1 MSSNPSFRTDLVAQ
15 PVSDAGQRFVDVT
28 DPDSGKTYRFYEV
41 EYSLACAMDGRR
53 NVDELADWA
62 LDELGLQAS
71 REELESV
78 IDTLSDLGYLEGQA
92 AAAGANVPV
101 FADEVELG
109 ASGGST
115 MSAEAQVAVAADELE
130 LGTAGKGTVPRDR
143 PVMPAPEPVELGAGG

>member
-28 DPDSGKTYRFYEV
+28 DPDSGKTFRFYEV

-53 NVDELADWA
+53 NVDQLADWA

-78 IDTLSDLGYLEGQA
+78 VGAKTASAVIDYFSR
-92 AAAGANVPV
+92 
-101 FADEVELG
+101 
-109 ASGGST
+109 AS
-115 MSAEAQVAVAADELE
+115 
-130 LGTAGKGTVPRDR
+130 
-143 PVMPAPEPVELGAGG
+143 